1 MYKLLA
7 NNSML
12 QPLIS
17 FYSMHGTGEG
27 YHSAEDG
34 LDSIPELDNCEIRAV
49 VIMWLL
55 SDSLSVI
62 VNVFM
67 TLYLTSM
74 AFTSKCTVSSTLQ
87 QFRDISIQL

>member
-1 MYKLLA
+1 
-7 NNSML
+7 ML

-67 TLYLTSM
+67 THINGFHFKMYCEFYIT
-74 AFTSKCTVSSTLQ
+74 T
-87 QFRDISIQL
+87 IS